1 MCYRQIKIEVKMLGK
16 NQNGTTY
23 LTVRKKNLEI
33 FAQTHSYFSIL
44 IPPPPP
50 IAAFPF
56 FD

>member
-44 IPPPPP
+44 IPPPP